1 MSKNAEDLLTE
12 WVRNRTKGYT
22 GIVITDFTTSFING
36 LAFCALVHSYDK
48 NLFDYKS
55 LSSRN
60 PEANLKLAF
69 DKVKAHPNI
78 FF

>member
-22 GIVITDFTTSFING
+22 GIVITDFTTSFLNG

-55 LSSRN
+55 LSPRN

-69 DKVKAHPNI
+69 DKVNLVSDS